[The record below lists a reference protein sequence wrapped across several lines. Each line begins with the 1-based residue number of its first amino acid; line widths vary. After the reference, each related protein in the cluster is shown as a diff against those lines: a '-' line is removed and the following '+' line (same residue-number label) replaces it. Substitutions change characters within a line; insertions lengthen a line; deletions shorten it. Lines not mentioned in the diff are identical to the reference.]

1 MVLTKTVMVESLF
14 NDLGLNKLEG
24 LTRLFKVLEQQ
35 LIPMNE
41 RVARR
46 IGSRRE
52 PLSEQAIRVVVETR
66 LPLFLRIGTRRP
78 CESLAITLIQRHF
91 RWAMVFRQS
100 VASTD

>member
-1 MVLTKTVMVESLF
+1 MGQRNTRTKSRHSGF
-14 NDLGLNKLEG
+14 GPEG

-66 LPLFLRIGTRRP
+66 LPLFPRIGTRRP

-91 RWAMVFRQS
+91 RWAMVFRQC